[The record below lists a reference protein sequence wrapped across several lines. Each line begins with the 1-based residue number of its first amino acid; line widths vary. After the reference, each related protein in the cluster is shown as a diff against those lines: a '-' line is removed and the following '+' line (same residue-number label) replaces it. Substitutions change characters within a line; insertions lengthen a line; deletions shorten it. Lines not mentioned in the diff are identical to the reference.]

1 MILAL
6 IICILTGVGVFLTV
20 LLKPELRV
28 GKIVLGTYWVVSLTG
43 AILLLATGSIP
54 FSELLAG
61 LVDTTSAINP
71 IKILTLFISMTA
83 LSVFLDEIGFFR
95 YLAGAVLSKAGGS
108 QKVLF
113 LLLFITVSVL
123 TVFTSNDIVVLTFTP
138 FICCFA
144 RNAKI
149 NPLPYLIAEFVASNT
164 WSMTLIIG
172 NPTNIYIASSAGVT
186 FFDYVKVMAIPSI
199 LAGTASFFI
208 LYFLFRRQLN
218 TPIERVEN
226 TEKIE
231 DKPALIIGL
240 LHLGICTILLAV
252 GSYVELE
259 MWLISLVFALSL
271 FVCFSVL
278 SLIRRKKPSKLLS
291 TVKRL
296 PYELIPFVLSM
307 FTVVLSLEHHGL
319 TGKLAEL
326 LGESGSVFSYGVLS
340 YLAAN
345 FINNIPMSV
354 LFSSV
359 LESGV
364 LSGSAY
370 LGGVYATT
378 IGSNLGAY
386 LTPVGA
392 LAGIMWASILK
403 KEKVEFSF
411 LSFIKYGVIISIPT
425 LFVSLLSLTLFV

>member
-6 IICILTGVGVFLTV
+6 IICLITGVGVFLSV
-20 LLKPELRV
+20 LVKPEFRI
-28 GKIVLGTYWVVSLTG
+28 GKIALGTYWVVSLVG
-43 AILLLATGSIP
+43 ALLLLATGSIP
-54 FSELLAG
+54 LSDLWAG
-61 LVDTTSAINP
+61 LTADSAVNP
-71 IKILTLFISMTA
+71 LKILVLFLSMTA

-164 WSMTLIIG
+164 WSMALIIG
-172 NPTNIYIASSAGVT
+172 NPTNIYIASSAGIN
-186 FFDYVKVMAIPSI
+186 FAEYVAVMIVPTV
-199 LAGTASFFI
+199 LAGLTAFVI
-208 LYFLFRRQLN
+208 LYLLFHRQLN
-218 TPIERVEN
+218 TPIESVPN

-240 LHLGICTILLAV
+240 AHLGICTLLLAV
-252 GSYVELE
+252 GSYIGLD
-259 MWLISLVFALSL
+259 MWLISLIFALSL
-271 FVCFSVL
+271 FVCFTLL
-278 SLIRRKKPSKLLS
+278 SLIRKRKPAQLLS

-307 FTVVLSLEHHGL
+307 FTVVLSLDYYGL

-326 LGESGSVFSYGVLS
+326 LGAGGSIYSYGVLS

-364 LSGSAY
+364 LSGGAY

-403 KEKVEFSF
+403 KEKVSFSF
-411 LSFIKYGVIISIPT
+411 MSFIKYGVIISVPT
-425 LFVSLLSLTLFV
+425 LLVSLLSLSLFV

>member
-1 MILAL
+1 MTLAL
-6 IICILTGVGVFLTV
+6 IICLLTGIGVFLSV
-20 LLKPELRV
+20 LIKPEFRI
-28 GKIVLGTYWVVSLTG
+28 GKAVLGTYWVVSLCG
-43 AILLLATGSIP
+43 ALLLIATRSIP
-54 FSELLAG
+54 LSELWAG
-61 LVDTTSAINP
+61 LTADSAVNP
-71 IKILTLFISMTA
+71 LKILVLLLSMTA

-164 WSMTLIIG
+164 WSMALIIG
-172 NPTNIYIASSAGVT
+172 NPTNIYIASSAGIN
-186 FFDYVKVMAIPSI
+186 FAEYVSVMIVPSV
-199 LAGTASFFI
+199 LAGITAFLV
-208 LYFLFRRQLN
+208 LYLLFRRQLN
-218 TPIERVEN
+218 TPIECVEN
-226 TEKIE
+226 TETID
-231 DKPALIIGL
+231 DKLALVMGL

-252 GSYVELE
+252 GSYIGLD
-259 MWLISLVFALSL
+259 MWLISLIFALSL
-271 FVCFSVL
+271 FACFSIL
-278 SLIRRKKPSKLLS
+278 SLVRRKKPSQLFS

-307 FTVVLSLEHHGL
+307 FTVVLSLDYFGL

-326 LGESGSVFSYGVLS
+326 LGAEGSVFSYGILS

-364 LSGSAY
+364 LEGSAY

-403 KEKVEFSF
+403 KEKVSFSF
-411 LSFIKYGVIISIPT
+411 VSFIKYGVIISIPT
-425 LFVSLLSLTLFV
+425 LVVSLLSLMLFV

>member
-20 LLKPELRV
+20 LVKPEFRV
-28 GKIVLGTYWVVSLTG
+28 GKIALGTYWVVSLTG
-43 AILLLATGSIP
+43 AILLVATKSIP
-54 FSELLAG
+54 LSDLWAG
-61 LVDTTSAINP
+61 LTAATAVNP
-71 IKILTLFISMTA
+71 LKILVLFLSMTA

-164 WSMTLIIG
+164 WSMALIIG
-172 NPTNIYIASSAGVT
+172 NPTNIYIASSAGIN
-186 FFDYVKVMAIPSI
+186 FAEYVAVMAIPSI
-199 LAGTASFFI
+199 LAGITAFII

-218 TPIERVEN
+218 TPIERVAN
-226 TEKIE
+226 TEKID
-231 DKPALIIGL
+231 DKTALIIGL
-240 LHLGICTILLAV
+240 LHLGICTLLLAV
-252 GSYVELE
+252 GPYIGLD
-259 MWLISLVFALSL
+259 MWLISLIFALSL

-278 SLIRRKKPSKLLS
+278 SLVRKRKPTQLLC
-291 TVKRL
+291 TLKRL
-296 PYELIPFVLSM
+296 PYQLIPFVLSM
-307 FTVVLSLEHHGL
+307 FTVVLSLDYYGL
-319 TGKLAEL
+319 TGKLAQL
-326 LGESGSVFSYGVLS
+326 LGESGSVFSYGALS

-364 LSGSAY
+364 LSGNAY

-425 LFVSLLSLTLFV
+425 LLVSLLSLTLFV

>member
-6 IICILTGVGVFLTV
+6 IICLITGVGVFLSV
-20 LLKPELRV
+20 LVKPEFRI
-28 GKIVLGTYWVVSLTG
+28 GKIALGTYWVVSLVG
-43 AILLLATGSIP
+43 ALLLLATGSIP
-54 FSELLAG
+54 LSDLWAG
-61 LVDTTSAINP
+61 LTADSAVNP
-71 IKILTLFISMTA
+71 LKILVLFLSMTA

-164 WSMTLIIG
+164 WSMALIIG
-172 NPTNIYIASSAGVT
+172 NPTNIYIASSAGIN
-186 FFDYVKVMAIPSI
+186 FAQYVAVMIVPTV
-199 LAGTASFFI
+199 LAGLTAFVI
-208 LYFLFRRQLN
+208 LYLLFRRQLN
-218 TPIERVEN
+218 TPIESVPN

-240 LHLGICTILLAV
+240 AHLGICTLLLAV
-252 GSYVELE
+252 GSYIGLD
-259 MWLISLVFALSL
+259 MWLISLIFALSL
-271 FVCFSVL
+271 FVCFTLL
-278 SLIRRKKPSKLLS
+278 SLIRKRKPAQLLS

-307 FTVVLSLEHHGL
+307 FTVVLSLDYYGL

-326 LGESGSVFSYGVLS
+326 LGAGGSIYSYGVLS

-364 LSGSAY
+364 LSGGAY

-403 KEKVEFSF
+403 KEKVSFSF
-411 LSFIKYGVIISIPT
+411 VSFIKYGVIISVPT
-425 LFVSLLSLTLFV
+425 LLVSLLSLSLFV

>member
-1 MILAL
+1 LILAL

-20 LLKPELRV
+20 LVKPEFRV
-28 GKIVLGTYWVVSLTG
+28 GKIALGTYWVVSLTG
-43 AILLLATGSIP
+43 AILLVATKSIP
-54 FSELLAG
+54 LSDLWAG
-61 LVDTTSAINP
+61 LTADTAVNP
-71 IKILTLFISMTA
+71 LKILVLFLSMTA

-164 WSMTLIIG
+164 WSMALIIG
-172 NPTNIYIASSAGVT
+172 NPTNIYIASSAGIN
-186 FFDYVKVMAIPSI
+186 FAEYVAVMAIPSI
-199 LAGTASFFI
+199 LAGITAFII
-208 LYFLFRRQLN
+208 LYFLFRRQMN
-218 TPIERVEN
+218 TPIERVAN
-226 TEKIE
+226 TEKID

-240 LHLGICTILLAV
+240 LHLGICTLLLAV
-252 GSYVELE
+252 GSYIGLD
-259 MWLISLVFALSL
+259 MWLISLIFALSL

-278 SLIRRKKPSKLLS
+278 SLVRKRKPTQLLC
-291 TVKRL
+291 TLKRL
-296 PYELIPFVLSM
+296 PYQLIPFVLSM
-307 FTVVLSLEHHGL
+307 FTVVLSLDYYGL
-319 TGKLAEL
+319 TGKLAQL
-326 LGESGSVFSYGVLS
+326 LGESGSVFSYGALS

-364 LSGSAY
+364 LSGNAY

-425 LFVSLLSLTLFV
+425 LLVSLLSLTLFV

>member
-6 IICILTGVGVFLTV
+6 VICLLTGIGVFLSV
-20 LLKPELRV
+20 LIKPEFRI
-28 GKIVLGTYWVVSLTG
+28 GKAVLGTYWVVSLIG
-43 AILLLATGSIP
+43 ALALVVSGSIP
-54 FSELLAG
+54 VGELWAG
-61 LVDTTSAINP
+61 LTADTAVNP
-71 IKILTLFISMTA
+71 LKILILFLSMTA

-108 QKVLF
+108 QRILF
-113 LLLFITVSVL
+113 LLLFVTVSVL

-172 NPTNIYIASSAGVT
+172 NPTNIYIASSAGIN
-186 FFDYVKVMAIPSI
+186 FAEYVAVMIVPTVF
-199 LAGTASFFI
+199 AGIAAFII
-208 LYFLFRRQLN
+208 LYLLFKKQLSK
-218 TPIERVEN
+218 PIERVEN
-226 TEKIE
+226 TERIE
-231 DKPALIIGL
+231 DKPALIVGL
-240 LHLGICTILLAV
+240 LHLGICTVLLAV
-252 GSYVELE
+252 GSYIGLD
-259 MWLISLVFALSL
+259 MWLISLIFALSL
-271 FVCFSVL
+271 FLCFLIL
-278 SLIRRKKPSKLLS
+278 SLVRRKRPTQLLF

-307 FTVVLSLEHHGL
+307 FTVVLSLDYYGI
-319 TGKLAEL
+319 TGKLATL
-326 LGESGSVFSYGVLS
+326 LGSGGTVFSYGILS
-340 YLAAN
+340 YFAAN

-364 LSGSAY
+364 LSGSTY
-370 LGGVYATT
+370 LGAVYATT
-378 IGSNLGAY
+378 VGSNLGAY

-403 KEKVEFSF
+403 KEKVSFSF
-411 LSFIKYGVIISIPT
+411 LSFIKYGVIISVPT
-425 LFVSLLSLTLFV
+425 LLVSLLTLLLFV

>member
-1 MILAL
+1 
-6 IICILTGVGVFLTV
+6 
-20 LLKPELRV
+20 V
-28 GKIVLGTYWVVSLTG
+28 GKIALGTYWVVSLTG
-43 AILLLATGSIP
+43 AILLVATKSIP
-54 FSELLAG
+54 LSDLWAG
-61 LVDTTSAINP
+61 LTADTAVNP
-71 IKILTLFISMTA
+71 LKILVLFLSMTA

-164 WSMTLIIG
+164 WSMALIIG
-172 NPTNIYIASSAGVT
+172 NPTNIYIASSAGIN
-186 FFDYVKVMAIPSI
+186 FAEYVAVMAIPSI
-199 LAGTASFFI
+199 LAGITAFII
-208 LYFLFRRQLN
+208 LYFLFRRQMN
-218 TPIERVEN
+218 TPIERVAN
-226 TEKIE
+226 TEKID

-240 LHLGICTILLAV
+240 LHLGICTLLLAV
-252 GSYVELE
+252 GSYIGLD
-259 MWLISLVFALSL
+259 MWLISLIFALSL

-278 SLIRRKKPSKLLS
+278 SLVRKRKPTQLLC
-291 TVKRL
+291 TLKRL
-296 PYELIPFVLSM
+296 PYQLIPFVLSM
-307 FTVVLSLEHHGL
+307 FTVVLSLDYYGL
-319 TGKLAEL
+319 TGKLAQL
-326 LGESGSVFSYGVLS
+326 LGESGSVFSYGALS

-364 LSGSAY
+364 LSGNAY

-425 LFVSLLSLTLFV
+425 LLVSLLSLTLFV